1 MGKQWGFPHNF
12 NAGEGGMF
20 RDVAPWQIP
29 DGGVY
34 DLQDLICD
42 RPGMI
47 RKRGGTTALG
57 GGNQSALVQQMV
69 AYKASTEDAT
79 FAIYGTALFAQAGAD
94 AVYYL
99 STAGVPAVINASNA
113 SAPMSKPFQYL
124 NHCVFLTNSLAT
136 PATTNVMLVGGS
148 AVSTIHT
155 GTVTLTAAS
164 ATVTDSTN
172 LFVASDVG
180 KYLFAPIPGSQYK
193 GRIVAVTAV
202 NSARVDPVPTVGGTT
217 AANFASIQPTLYG
230 QAIDLSTSM
239 SGLYGTAWQN
249 RVVIANC
256 YANPSGG
263 ARCSRYPKR
272 IWFSLLPTEK
282 SMLSTPGAILDGD
295 SILHPGSFPANNF
308 FDVSGL
314 SGQITGI
321 GRVGEGQLVVFSQSS
336 MYRVTGNLTT
346 QIANQGSITWDAHPI
361 SQQIGCVEHRSI
373 QETPRGLVFAGQDGV
388 YLYDGSQVH
397 AIMADRWANQF
408 RADLRLGYRVYG
420 SALIRGNHYYL
431 SYGSSD
437 GSTYYN
443 LLCNLDGYQWS
454 RVTNTATRIWDASVD
469 PSDPSI
475 TWATRW
481 FDTALGVVTHTGG
494 QLVRLESLFAPSST
508 TRSDSDAT
516 GVLFNM
522 KTRAFKEGP
531 RYHGHVIPS
540 DNPKVWREGTISFD
554 QRGGGG
560 ATLAASASLDPNL
573 ATFTTVATLG
583 STTPSTVSTCTNASP
598 IVVTTTA
605 AHNLQDG
612 DFVTVSNVA
621 GATGANGEW
630 RITFITGTTFS
641 LNGSVAGGVYTS
653 GGTVQ
658 RNPKKDFTLSGIGMG
673 AAVCYQLSSAATL
686 DSFELYTIKNAWHE
700 RAVSDE

>member
-79 FAIYGTALFAQAGAD
+79 FAIYGTVLTAQAGAD
-94 AVYYL
+94 GIYLL
-99 STAGVPAVINASNA
+99 STSGVPTSINSSL
-113 SAPMSKPFQYL
+113 SAPMAKPFQYL
-124 NHCVFLTNSLAT
+124 NHCVFLSNSQSSPSLSQ
-136 PATTNVMLVGGS
+136 PFYVGGS
-148 AVSTIHT
+148 QNGTNHT
-155 GTVTLTAAS
+155 GTCTLTANS
-164 ATVTDSTN
+164 PTVTDSTN
-172 LFVASDVG
+172 SFVSTDVG
-180 KYLFAPIPGSQYK
+180 KYLGLTVIGVGSYS
-193 GRIVAVTAV
+193 GRIVAFTAS
-202 NSARVDPVPTVGGTT
+202 NSVRVDPTPTITGTST
-217 AANFASIQPTLYG
+217 AGTSI
-230 QAIDLSTSM
+230 TSVTRTGLVATFV

-249 RVVIANC
+249 RVILANC
-256 YANPSGG
+256 YSNPGAG
-263 ARCSRYPKR
+263 ARGARYPKR
-272 IWFSLLPTEK
+272 ICFSLLPTEK
-282 SMLSTPGAILDGD
+282 STLSVAGAVQDGD
-295 SILHPGSFPANNF
+295 TILQDGAFPANNF

-314 SGQITGI
+314 SGQISGI

-481 FDTALGVVTHTGG
+481 FDTALGVVTHFGG

-583 STTPSTVSTCTNASP
+583 STTPATVSTCTNASP
-598 IVVTTTA
+598 IVVTTSA

-630 RITFITGTTFS
+630 RITFLTGTTFS

-653 GGTVQ
+653 GGSVQ

>member
-57 GGNQSALVQQMV
+57 GGNQTAQAQSIT
-69 AYKASTEDAT
+69 AYKASTEDA
-79 FAIYGTALFAQAGAD
+79 
-94 AVYYL
+94 
-99 STAGVPAVINASNA
+99 SAGVFGAAGGGLGTIAFYSTTGVPTTIVS
-113 SAPMSKPFQYL
+113 SLTEPLSKPIQYL
-124 NHCVFLTNSLAT
+124 NHVVVCANSLAT
-136 PATTNVMLVGGS
+136 PSANFLAFVGG
-148 AVSTIHT
+148 AQNATGHT
-155 GTVTLTAAS
+155 GTVTLVANS
-164 ATVTDSTN
+164 PTVTDSTN
-172 LFVASDVG
+172 SLVAGDVG
-180 KYLFAPIPGSQYK
+180 KYLNAPIAGQGLYR

-202 NSARVDPVPTVGGTT
+202 NSARVDPAPTIAGTT
-217 AANFASIQPTLYG
+217 AAGGASIVPVLSSIT
-230 QAIDLSTSM
+230 IDATSYM
-239 SGLYGTAWQN
+239 SGLYAVAWQN
-249 RVVIANC
+249 RVLVANC
-256 YANPSGG
+256 YAAPNTGPR
-263 ARCSRYPKR
+263 ASRYPKR
-272 IWFSLLPTEK
+272 IWFSLIPTEK
-282 SMLSTPGAILDGD
+282 STLSVTGAIKDGD
-295 SILHPGSFPANNF
+295 SILHDGSFPANNF

-314 SGQITGI
+314 SGQITGL

-583 STTPSTVSTCTNASP
+583 STTPATVSTCTNASP
-598 IVVTTTA
+598 IVVTTSA